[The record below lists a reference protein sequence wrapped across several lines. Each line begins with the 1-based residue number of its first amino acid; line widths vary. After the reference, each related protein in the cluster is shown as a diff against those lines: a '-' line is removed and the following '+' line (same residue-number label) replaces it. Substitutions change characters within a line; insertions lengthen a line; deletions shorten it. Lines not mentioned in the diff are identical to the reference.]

1 MGLAPAPDGHR
12 PGRGS
17 PARFPGSHP
26 AAAPGPSP
34 ARSRRRGGPFVT
46 TPEPRTGTTVP
57 AGTAPPAPAPEPRTR
72 RQLPTADIVLSLV
85 LAALFANAFW
95 TAMEWSVKAGL
106 FPRMV
111 TGLGV
116 LLTLLHVAV
125 LLLKA
130 RTPVP
135 VVEKRVDADDEA
147 EGDVEYV
154 FAHAGGRAWARSL
167 AWIAAFFVG
176 LYIFGLFVIAPL
188 FALTYLRFSART
200 SWVFSVA
207 YAAATFAVL
216 YLAFEVALQLPVPPG
231 LFL

>member
-1 MGLAPAPDGHR
+1 
-12 PGRGS
+12 
-17 PARFPGSHP
+17 
-26 AAAPGPSP
+26 
-34 ARSRRRGGPFVT
+34 VT
-46 TPEPRTGTTVP
+46 TPETRP
-57 AGTAPPAPAPEPRTR
+57 ATATASGPAAAQPATR
-72 RQLPTADIVLSLV
+72 RQLPVVDIVLSLG

-95 TAMEWSVKAGL
+95 IATEWSVRAGL

-111 TGLGV
+111 TGLG
-116 LLTLLHVAV
+116 LILSLLHVA
-125 LLLKA
+125 LLLLRA

-135 VVEKRVDADDEA
+135 VVEERVDADDEA

-154 FAHAGGRAWARSL
+154 FAHASGRAWAGSL

-176 LYIFGLFVIAPL
+176 LYVVGLFVIAPL
-188 FALTYLRFSART
+188 FALTYLRFSVRR

-207 YAAATFAVL
+207 YAAVTFAVL

>member
-1 MGLAPAPDGHR
+1 
-12 PGRGS
+12 
-17 PARFPGSHP
+17 
-26 AAAPGPSP
+26 
-34 ARSRRRGGPFVT
+34 VT
-46 TPEPRTGTTVP
+46 TPETPTDTANP
-57 AGTAPPAPAPEPRTR
+57 AATEPRTER
-72 RQLPTADIVLSLV
+72 RLPVVDIVISLG

-95 TAMEWSVKAGL
+95 TATEWSVKAGL
-106 FPRMV
+106 FPLMV

-116 LLTLLHVAV
+116 VLALLHVAV
-125 LLLKA
+125 LLLQS

-135 VVEKRVDADDEA
+135 VVEERVDADDEA

-154 FAHAGGRAWARSL
+154 FAHAGGRAWAGSL

-176 LYIFGLFVIAPL
+176 LYVVGLFVIAPL
-188 FALTYLRFSART
+188 FALAYLRCSVRR

-207 YAAATFAVL
+207 YAAVTFAVL